1 MRATIQPGHPYAGV
15 MPGVILPNGS
25 KEAIQ
30 QYDDDSYAPTEPVRD
45 HPVKEDA
52 ADRRDDDR

>member
-1 MRATIQPGHPYAGV
+1 MRATIAGA
-15 MPGVILPNGS
+15 PLCWSHARCDLPNGS

-45 HPVKEDA
+45 HPIKEDA
-52 ADRRDDDR
+52 SDRRDDDR